1 MPTKRKAPYTRDVD
15 EPTPTR
21 RRTRSTVAN
30 SPVLSPSR
38 NPTSRGVLASPSTV
52 RSPVSNPP
60 PESAVVSTPTRNG
73 SDKCLTRSQSK
84 ASAAAHPRPP
94 SGALSVEREDD
105 DPSEDELLLRK
116 AAIRKRL
123 GTVSSTVPRRPRVFV
138 EIVSPAP
145 RTPKRLSAKAVPSS
159 PSPTPD
165 RSRVI
170 RKVSPSPPPSQ
181 TSPKKFATTKRTRP
195 LRPQVQSTL
204 AHSPLRFPP
213 SCLHAQKR
221 AILQALH
228 CPRTAVFDKVD
239 ESGGLSANALTLE
252 ELKALLTGTLERGE
266 GNSCLLIGP
275 RGSGKSRVSVYLP
288 DISHI

>member
-1 MPTKRKAPYTRDVD
+1 MPTKRKASYTRDVD

-38 NPTSRGVLASPSTV
+38 NPTSRGVRASPFTI
-52 RSPVSNPP
+52 RSPVPSPP
-60 PESAVVSTPTRNG
+60 LGSAVVSTPTRKS
-73 SDKCLTRSQSK
+73 SDKCSTRSQSK
-84 ASAAAHPRPP
+84 ATAAAHSRSP

-105 DPSEDELLLRK
+105 DPSEDELLPRK
-116 AAIRKRL
+116 VAIKKRS
-123 GTVSSTVPRRPRVFV
+123 GTVSSTVPRLPRVFV
-138 EIVSPAP
+138 EIASPAP
-145 RTPKRLSAKAVPSS
+145 RTPKRLSAKAAPS
-159 PSPTPD
+159 PSPTPN

-170 RKVSPSPPPSQ
+170 RKVSSSPPPSQ
-181 TSPKKFATTKRTRP
+181 TSPRKATSTKRTRP
-195 LRPQVQSTL
+195 SRPQVHSTL
-204 AHSPLRFPP
+204 AHSPSRFPP

-221 AILQALH
+221 AILHALH

-275 RGSGKSRVSVYLP
+275 RGSGKSCVSVCLP